1 MWGEGSGEHEGGTRL
16 QEDPI
21 LSPSEIRGTG
31 VYESGVRWALPSQG
45 RRPGPRSLQGSGS
58 REQQPPLT
66 HDPAEV
72 SRLGVGGCWGFG
84 A

>member
-45 RRPGPRSLQGSGS
+45 RRLGPRSLQGSGS
-58 REQQPPLT
+58 RTSGHLS
-66 HDPAEV
+66 PATW
-72 SRLGVGGCWGFG
+72 LQG
-84 A
+84 AAATTDS